1 MNAAY
6 INKPGPC
13 NEIIVGEIPTP
24 QPMQDEYLIRIKAI
38 SLNPIDMYI
47 RAGTINMPLPK
58 QFISGCDFAGVVEKV
73 GENCSR
79 FKEGDRVWGSNQG
92 LLGRQGTSAEFA
104 AIKED
109 WLYPSPEG
117 VDDQQLAASSL
128 VGITA
133 HLGLF
138 RNVNLKAG
146 ETIFVNGGTGG
157 VGSMVVQMAK
167 AIGAKVITTV
177 GSSAKEDLCRS
188 WGADKVINY
197 KTDDIPKEVKD
208 YTNNQGVNVW
218 FETQR
223 EPDFFKI
230 VDLMAPR
237 GRIIIM
243 AGRTAQPLFPVGPF
257 YVKGLTL
264 TGFAMFNA
272 TPDEQRRCAN
282 DINAWLAS
290 GKLKS
295 HIGAAFPLSKAAE
308 AHKLL
313 EENTLKGIGTLSG
326 KVILLP

>member
-1 MNAAY
+1 MIAAY
-6 INKPGPC
+6 INKPGPY
-13 NEIIVGEIPTP
+13 NEIIVGEVPTP
-24 QPMQDEYLIRIKAI
+24 KPSQGEYLIRVKTI
-38 SLNPIDMYI
+38 SLNPIDLYI
-47 RAGTINMPLPK
+47 RAGTIAMQLPK
-58 QFISGCDFAGVVEKV
+58 QFISGCDFAGVVEGV

-92 LLGRQGTSAEFA
+92 LLGRQGTSSEFTCVR
-104 AIKED
+104 EE

-117 VDDQQLAASSL
+117 VDDQQLAATAL

-138 RNVNLKAG
+138 RNINLKAG

-177 GSSAKEDLCRS
+177 GSNAKADLCRS
-188 WGADKVINY
+188 WGADKIINY
-197 KTDDIPKEVKD
+197 KTDDIPKEVKEF
-208 YTNNQGVNVW
+208 TNNQGVNVW

-272 TPDEQRRCAN
+272 TPDEQRRCAT

-290 GKLKS
+290 GKLHS

-313 EENTLKGIGTLSG
+313 EENTLKSAGTLSG

>member
-1 MNAAY
+1 MIAAY

-13 NEIIVGEIPTP
+13 NEIIVGEVTTP

-38 SLNPIDMYI
+38 ALNPIDMYI

-58 QFISGCDFAGVVEKV
+58 QFITGCDFAGVVEKV

-117 VDDQQLAASSL
+117 VDDQQLAATSL

-177 GSSAKEDLCRS
+177 GSSAKEELCRS

-208 YTNNQGVNVW
+208 YTSNQGVNVW

-230 VDLMAPR
+230 VELMAAR

-313 EENTLKGIGTLSG
+313 EENTLKGTGTLSG

>member
-1 MNAAY
+1 MQAAY
-6 INKPGPC
+6 INKPGLY
-13 NEIIVGEIPTP
+13 NEIIVGEMPTP

-38 SLNPIDMYI
+38 ALNPIDMYI
-47 RAGTINMPLPK
+47 RAGTIVMPLPK
-58 QFISGCDFAGVVEKV
+58 QFISGCDFAGVVERV

-117 VDDQQLAASSL
+117 VDDQQLAATSL

-146 ETIFVNGGTGG
+146 ETIFVSGGTGG

-177 GSSAKEDLCRS
+177 GSSAKEELCIS
-188 WGADKVINY
+188 WGAGKVINY
-197 KTDDIPKEVKD
+197 KTDDILKEVKD
-208 YTNNQGVNVW
+208 YTSNQGVNVW

-230 VDLMAPR
+230 VDLMTAR

-290 GKLKS
+290 GKLRS

-308 AHKLL
+308 AHKFL
-313 EENTLKGIGTLSG
+313 EENTLKGAGTLSG

>member
-1 MNAAY
+1 MQAAY
-6 INKPGPC
+6 INKPGLC
-13 NEIIVGEIPTP
+13 NEIIVGEMPTP

-38 SLNPIDMYI
+38 ALNPIDMYI
-47 RAGTINMPLPK
+47 RAGTIAMPLPK
-58 QFISGCDFAGVVEKV
+58 QFISGCDFAGVVESV

-92 LLGRQGTSAEFA
+92 LLGRQGTSSEFA

-109 WLYPSPEG
+109 WLYPSLEG
-117 VDDQQLAASSL
+117 VDDQQLAATSL

-177 GSSAKEDLCRS
+177 GSSAKEELCRS

-208 YTNNQGVNVW
+208 YTSNQGVNVW

-230 VDLMAPR
+230 VDLMTAR

-290 GKLKS
+290 GKIRS

-308 AHKLL
+308 AHKIL
-313 EENTLKGIGTLSG
+313 EENTLKGAGTLSG

>member
-1 MNAAY
+1 MIAAY

-13 NEIIVGEIPTP
+13 NEIIVGEVTTP

-38 SLNPIDMYI
+38 ALNPIDMYI

-117 VDDQQLAASSL
+117 VDDQQLAATSL

-197 KTDDIPKEVKD
+197 KTDDIPKEVRD
-208 YTNNQGVNVW
+208 YTNNQGVHVW

-230 VDLMAPR
+230 VDLMAAR

-313 EENTLKGIGTLSG
+313 EENTLKGTGTLSG

>member
-1 MNAAY
+1 MQAAY
-6 INKPGPC
+6 INKPGLC
-13 NEIIVGEIPTP
+13 NEIIVGEMPTP

-47 RAGTINMPLPK
+47 RAGTINMALPK

-117 VDDQQLAASSL
+117 VDDQQLAATSL

-208 YTNNQGVNVW
+208 YTSNQGVHVW

-230 VDLMAPR
+230 VDLMAAR

-272 TPDEQRRCAN
+272 TPDEQKRCAN

-290 GKLKS
+290 GKLRS

-313 EENTLKGIGTLSG
+313 EENTLKGTGTLSG
-326 KVILLP
+326 KIILLP

>member
-1 MNAAY
+1 MIAAY

-13 NEIIVGEIPTP
+13 NEIIVGEIPIP

-47 RAGTINMPLPK
+47 RAGTINMALPK

-117 VDDQQLAASSL
+117 VDDQQLAATSL

-208 YTNNQGVNVW
+208 YTSNQGVHVW

-230 VDLMAPR
+230 VDLMAAR

-290 GKLKS
+290 GKLRS

-313 EENTLKGIGTLSG
+313 EENTLKGTGTLSG
-326 KVILLP
+326 KIILLP

>member
-1 MNAAY
+1 MIAAY
-6 INKPGPC
+6 INKPGPY

-24 QPMQDEYLIRIKAI
+24 QPMQDEYLVRIKAI
-38 SLNPIDMYI
+38 ALNPIDIYI
-47 RAGTINMPLPK
+47 RAGTIAMPLPK
-58 QFISGCDFAGVVEKV
+58 QFISGCDFAGVVESV
-73 GENCSR
+73 GSNCSR
-79 FKEGDRVWGSNQG
+79 FKEGNRVWGSNQG

-104 AIKED
+104 SIKED

-117 VDDQQLAASSL
+117 VDDQQLAATSL

-177 GSSAKEDLCRS
+177 SSSAKEELCRS

-197 KTDDIPKEVKD
+197 KTDDISKEVKD
-208 YTNNQGVNVW
+208 YTSNQGVNVW

-290 GKLKS
+290 GKLRS

-313 EENTLKGIGTLSG
+313 EENTLKGAGTLSG
-326 KVILLP
+326 KIILLP

>member
-1 MNAAY
+1 MIAAY

-13 NEIIVGEIPTP
+13 NEIIVGEVTTP

-38 SLNPIDMYI
+38 ALNPIDMYI

-117 VDDQQLAASSL
+117 VDDQQLAATSL

-197 KTDDIPKEVKD
+197 KTDDIPKEVRD
-208 YTNNQGVNVW
+208 YTNNQGVHVW

-230 VDLMAPR
+230 VDLMAAR

-308 AHKLL
+308 AHKFL
-313 EENTLKGIGTLSG
+313 EENTLKGTGTLSG

>member
-1 MNAAY
+1 MIAAY

-13 NEIIVGEIPTP
+13 NEIIVGEVTTP

-38 SLNPIDMYI
+38 ALNPIDMYI

-117 VDDQQLAASSL
+117 VDDQQLAATSL

-197 KTDDIPKEVKD
+197 KTDDIPKEVRD
-208 YTNNQGVNVW
+208 YTNNQGVHVW

-230 VDLMAPR
+230 VDLMAAR

-313 EENTLKGIGTLSG
+313 EENTLKGTGTLSG
-326 KVILLP
+326 KIILLP

>member
-1 MNAAY
+1 
-6 INKPGPC
+6 
-13 NEIIVGEIPTP
+13 
-24 QPMQDEYLIRIKAI
+24 
-38 SLNPIDMYI
+38 
-47 RAGTINMPLPK
+47 
-58 QFISGCDFAGVVEKV
+58 
-73 GENCSR
+73 
-79 FKEGDRVWGSNQG
+79 
-92 LLGRQGTSAEFA
+92 
-104 AIKED
+104 
-109 WLYPSPEG
+109 
-117 VDDQQLAASSL
+117 
-128 VGITA
+128 
-133 HLGLF
+133 
-138 RNVNLKAG
+138 
-146 ETIFVNGGTGG
+146 
-157 VGSMVVQMAK
+157 MVVQMAK

-177 GSSAKEDLCRS
+177 GSSAKEELCRS

-208 YTNNQGVNVW
+208 YTSNQGVNVW

-230 VDLMAPR
+230 VDLMTAR

-290 GKLKS
+290 GKLRS

-308 AHKLL
+308 AHKIL
-313 EENTLKGIGTLSG
+313 EENTLKGAGTLSG

>member
-1 MNAAY
+1 MKAAY

-13 NEIIVGEIPTP
+13 NEIIVGEMPTP
-24 QPMQDEYLIRIKAI
+24 ELMQDEYLIRIKAI
-38 SLNPIDMYI
+38 ALNPIDIYI
-47 RAGTINMPLPK
+47 RAGTIAMPLPK
-58 QFISGCDFAGVVEKV
+58 QFISGCDFAGVVESV

-117 VDDQQLAASSL
+117 VDDQQLAATSL

-138 RNVNLKAG
+138 RNVNLKAN

-177 GSSAKEDLCRS
+177 GSSAKEELCRS

-197 KTDDIPKEVKD
+197 KTDDILKEVKD
-208 YTNNQGVNVW
+208 YTSNQGVNVW

-290 GKLKS
+290 GKLRS

-313 EENTLKGIGTLSG
+313 EDNTLKGVGTLSG
-326 KVILLP
+326 KIILLP

>member
-1 MNAAY
+1 MIAAY

-13 NEIIVGEIPTP
+13 NEIIVGEVTTP
-24 QPMQDEYLIRIKAI
+24 QLMQDEYLIRIKAI
-38 SLNPIDMYI
+38 ALNPIDMYI

-58 QFISGCDFAGVVEKV
+58 QFITGCDFAGVVEKV

-117 VDDQQLAASSL
+117 VDDQQLAATSL

-177 GSSAKEDLCRS
+177 GSSAKEELCRS

-208 YTNNQGVNVW
+208 YTSNQGVNVW

-230 VDLMAPR
+230 VELMAAR

-313 EENTLKGIGTLSG
+313 EENTLKGTGTLSG

>member
-1 MNAAY
+1 MQAAY
-6 INKPGPC
+6 INKPGLY
-13 NEIIVGEIPTP
+13 NEIIVGEMPTP

-38 SLNPIDMYI
+38 ALNPIDMYI
-47 RAGTINMPLPK
+47 RAGTIVMPLPK
-58 QFISGCDFAGVVEKV
+58 QFISGCDFAGVVERV

-117 VDDQQLAASSL
+117 VDDQQLAATSL

-146 ETIFVNGGTGG
+146 ETIFVSGGTGG

-177 GSSAKEDLCRS
+177 GSSAKEELCIS
-188 WGADKVINY
+188 WGAGKVINY
-197 KTDDIPKEVKD
+197 KTDDILKEVKD
-208 YTNNQGVNVW
+208 YTSNQGVNVW

-230 VDLMAPR
+230 VDLMTAR

-290 GKLKS
+290 GKLRS

-313 EENTLKGIGTLSG
+313 EENTLKGAGTLSG

>member
-1 MNAAY
+1 MQAAY
-6 INKPGPC
+6 INKPGLC
-13 NEIIVGEIPTP
+13 NEIIVGEMPTP

-38 SLNPIDMYI
+38 ALNPIDMYI
-47 RAGTINMPLPK
+47 RAGTIAMPLPK
-58 QFISGCDFAGVVEKV
+58 QFISGCDFAGVVESV

-109 WLYPSPEG
+109 WLYPSLEG
-117 VDDQQLAASSL
+117 VDDQQLAATSL

-177 GSSAKEDLCRS
+177 GSSAKEELCRS

-208 YTNNQGVNVW
+208 YTSNQGVNVW

-230 VDLMAPR
+230 VDLMTAR

-290 GKLKS
+290 GKIRS

-308 AHKLL
+308 AHKIL
-313 EENTLKGIGTLSG
+313 EENTLKGAGTLSG

>member
-13 NEIIVGEIPTP
+13 NEIIVGEITTP
-24 QPMQDEYLIRIKAI
+24 QPMQNEYLIQIKAI

-177 GSSAKEDLCRS
+177 SSSAKEDLCRS

-208 YTNNQGVNVW
+208 YTNNQGVHVW

-290 GKLKS
+290 GKLRS

-313 EENTLKGIGTLSG
+313 EENTLKGAGTLSG

>member
-1 MNAAY
+1 MQAAY
-6 INKPGPC
+6 INKPGLC
-13 NEIIVGEIPTP
+13 NEIIVGEMPTP

-38 SLNPIDMYI
+38 ALNPIDMYI
-47 RAGTINMPLPK
+47 RAGTIAMPLPK
-58 QFISGCDFAGVVEKV
+58 QFISGCDFAGVVESV

-117 VDDQQLAASSL
+117 VDDQQLAATSL

-177 GSSAKEDLCRS
+177 SSNAKEELCRS

-208 YTNNQGVNVW
+208 YTSNQGVNVW

-230 VDLMAPR
+230 VDLMTAR

-290 GKLKS
+290 GKLRS

-308 AHKLL
+308 AHKIL
-313 EENTLKGIGTLSG
+313 EENTLKGAGTLSG

>member
-1 MNAAY
+1 MQAAY
-6 INKPGPC
+6 INKPGLC
-13 NEIIVGEIPTP
+13 NEIVVGEMPTP

-38 SLNPIDMYI
+38 ALNPIDMYI
-47 RAGTINMPLPK
+47 RAGTIAMPLPK
-58 QFISGCDFAGVVEKV
+58 QFISGCDFAGVVESV

-117 VDDQQLAASSL
+117 VDDQQLAATSL

-177 GSSAKEDLCRS
+177 SSSAKEELCRS

-208 YTNNQGVNVW
+208 YTSNQGVNVW

-230 VDLMAPR
+230 VDLMTAR

-290 GKLKS
+290 GKLRS

-308 AHKLL
+308 AHKIL
-313 EENTLKGIGTLSG
+313 EENTLKGAGTLSG

>member
-1 MNAAY
+1 M
-6 INKPGPC
+6 
-13 NEIIVGEIPTP
+13 GEMPTP

-47 RAGTINMPLPK
+47 RAGTINMALPK

-117 VDDQQLAASSL
+117 VDDQQLAATSL

-208 YTNNQGVNVW
+208 YTSNQGVHVW

-230 VDLMAPR
+230 VDLMAAR

-290 GKLKS
+290 GKLRS

-313 EENTLKGIGTLSG
+313 EENTLKGTGTLSG
-326 KVILLP
+326 KIILLP

>member
-13 NEIIVGEIPTP
+13 NEIIVGEVPTP
-24 QPMQDEYLIRIKAI
+24 QPMQDEYLIQIKAI

-117 VDDQQLAASSL
+117 VDDQQLAATSL

-208 YTNNQGVNVW
+208 YTNNQGVHVW

-223 EPDFFKI
+223 EPDFLKI
-230 VDLMAPR
+230 VDLMAAR

-290 GKLKS
+290 GKLRS

-313 EENTLKGIGTLSG
+313 EENTLKGTGTLSG

>member
-13 NEIIVGEIPTP
+13 NEIVVGEIPTP

-47 RAGTINMPLPK
+47 RAGTINMALPK

-117 VDDQQLAASSL
+117 VDDQQLAATSL

-208 YTNNQGVNVW
+208 YTSNQGVHVW

-230 VDLMAPR
+230 VDLMAAR

-290 GKLKS
+290 GKLRS

-313 EENTLKGIGTLSG
+313 EENTLKGTGTLSG
-326 KVILLP
+326 KIILLP

>member
-6 INKPGPC
+6 INKPGLC

-24 QPMQDEYLIRIKAI
+24 QPMQDEYLILIKAI
-38 SLNPIDMYI
+38 ALNPIDMYI
-47 RAGTINMPLPK
+47 RAGTIAMPLPK
-58 QFISGCDFAGVVEKV
+58 QFISGCDFAGVVESV

-117 VDDQQLAASSL
+117 VDDQQLAATSL

-177 GSSAKEDLCRS
+177 GSSTKEDLCRS

-208 YTNNQGVNVW
+208 YTNNQGVHVW

-223 EPDFFKI
+223 EPDFLKI
-230 VDLMAPR
+230 VDLMAAR

-290 GKLKS
+290 GKLRS

-313 EENTLKGIGTLSG
+313 EENTLKGAGTLSG

>member
-1 MNAAY
+1 MQAAY

-13 NEIIVGEIPTP
+13 NEIIVGEMPTP

-38 SLNPIDMYI
+38 ALNPIDMYI
-47 RAGTINMPLPK
+47 RAGTIAMPLPK
-58 QFISGCDFAGVVEKV
+58 QFISGCDFAGVVESV

-109 WLYPSPEG
+109 WLYPSLEG
-117 VDDQQLAASSL
+117 VDDQQLAATSL

-177 GSSAKEDLCRS
+177 GSSAKEELCRS

-208 YTNNQGVNVW
+208 YTSNQGVNVW

-230 VDLMAPR
+230 VDLMTAR

-290 GKLKS
+290 GKIRS

-308 AHKLL
+308 AHKIL
-313 EENTLKGIGTLSG
+313 EENTLKGAGTLSG

>member
-1 MNAAY
+1 MIAAY

-13 NEIIVGEIPTP
+13 NEIIVGEVTTP

-38 SLNPIDMYI
+38 ALNPIDMYI

-117 VDDQQLAASSL
+117 VDDQQLAATSL

-208 YTNNQGVNVW
+208 YTNNQGVHVW

-230 VDLMAPR
+230 VDLMAAR

-290 GKLKS
+290 GKLRS

-313 EENTLKGIGTLSG
+313 EENTLKGTGTLSG

>member
-1 MNAAY
+1 MKAAY

-13 NEIIVGEIPTP
+13 NEIIVGEMPTP

-38 SLNPIDMYI
+38 ALNPIDIYI
-47 RAGTINMPLPK
+47 RAGTIAMPLPK
-58 QFISGCDFAGVVEKV
+58 QFISGCDFAGVVESV

-92 LLGRQGTSAEFA
+92 LLGKQGTSAEFA

-117 VDDQQLAASSL
+117 VDDQQLAATSL

-177 GSSAKEDLCRS
+177 GSNAKEELCRS

-197 KTDDIPKEVKD
+197 KTNDILKEVKD
-208 YTNNQGVNVW
+208 YTSNQGVNVW
-218 FETQR
+218 FETQK

-290 GKLKS
+290 GKLRS

-313 EENTLKGIGTLSG
+313 EDNTLKGVGTLSG
-326 KVILLP
+326 KIILLP

>member
-1 MNAAY
+1 MQAAY
-6 INKPGPC
+6 INKPGLC
-13 NEIIVGEIPTP
+13 NEIIVGEMPTP

-38 SLNPIDMYI
+38 ALNPIDMYI
-47 RAGTINMPLPK
+47 RAGTIAMPLPK
-58 QFISGCDFAGVVEKV
+58 QFISGCDFAGVVESV

-117 VDDQQLAASSL
+117 VDDQQLAATSL

-177 GSSAKEDLCRS
+177 GSSAKEELCRS

-208 YTNNQGVNVW
+208 YTSNQGLNVW

-230 VDLMAPR
+230 VELMAAR

-290 GKLKS
+290 GKLRS

-308 AHKLL
+308 AHKIL
-313 EENTLKGIGTLSG
+313 EENTLKGAGTLSG

>member
-1 MNAAY
+1 
-6 INKPGPC
+6 
-13 NEIIVGEIPTP
+13 
-24 QPMQDEYLIRIKAI
+24 
-38 SLNPIDMYI
+38 MYI

-117 VDDQQLAASSL
+117 VDDQQLAATSL

-197 KTDDIPKEVKD
+197 KTDDIPKEVRD
-208 YTNNQGVNVW
+208 YTNNQGVHVW

-230 VDLMAPR
+230 VDLMAAR

-313 EENTLKGIGTLSG
+313 EENTLKGTGTLSG

>member
-1 MNAAY
+1 MKAAY

-13 NEIIVGEIPTP
+13 NEIIVGEMPTP
-24 QPMQDEYLIRIKAI
+24 ELMQDEYLIRIKAI
-38 SLNPIDMYI
+38 ALNPIDIYI
-47 RAGTINMPLPK
+47 RAGTIAMPLPK
-58 QFISGCDFAGVVEKV
+58 QFISGCDFAGVVESV

-117 VDDQQLAASSL
+117 VDDQQLAATSL

-177 GSSAKEDLCRS
+177 GSSAKEELCRS

-197 KTDDIPKEVKD
+197 KTDDILKEVKD
-208 YTNNQGVNVW
+208 YTSNQGVNVW

-230 VDLMAPR
+230 VDLMTAR

-290 GKLKS
+290 GKLRS

-308 AHKLL
+308 AHKIL
-313 EENTLKGIGTLSG
+313 EENTLKGAGTLSG

>member
-1 MNAAY
+1 MIAAY
-6 INKPGPC
+6 INKPCPC

-38 SLNPIDMYI
+38 ALNPIDMYI

-58 QFISGCDFAGVVEKV
+58 QFITGCDFAGVVEKV

-117 VDDQQLAASSL
+117 VDDQQLAATSL

-208 YTNNQGVNVW
+208 YTNNQGVHVW

-230 VDLMAPR
+230 VELMAAR

-290 GKLKS
+290 GKLRS

-313 EENTLKGIGTLSG
+313 EENTLKGTGTLSG

>member
-1 MNAAY
+1 MQAAY
-6 INKPGPC
+6 INKPGLC
-13 NEIIVGEIPTP
+13 NEIVVGEMPTP

-38 SLNPIDMYI
+38 ALNPIDMYI
-47 RAGTINMPLPK
+47 RAGTIAMPLPK
-58 QFISGCDFAGVVEKV
+58 QFISGCDFAGVVESV

-117 VDDQQLAASSL
+117 VDDQQLAATSL

-177 GSSAKEDLCRS
+177 SSSAKEELCRS
-188 WGADKVINY
+188 WGADKIINY

-208 YTNNQGVNVW
+208 YTSNQGVNVW

-230 VDLMAPR
+230 VDLMTAR

-290 GKLKS
+290 GKLRS

-308 AHKLL
+308 AHKIL
-313 EENTLKGIGTLSG
+313 EENTLKGAGTLSG

>member
-1 MNAAY
+1 MIAAY

-13 NEIIVGEIPTP
+13 NEIIVGEVTTP

-38 SLNPIDMYI
+38 ALNPIDMYI

-117 VDDQQLAASSL
+117 VDDQQLAATSL

-208 YTNNQGVNVW
+208 YTNNQGVHVW

-230 VDLMAPR
+230 VDLMAAR

-290 GKLKS
+290 GKLRS

-313 EENTLKGIGTLSG
+313 EENTLKGTGTLSG
-326 KVILLP
+326 KIILLP

>member
-1 MNAAY
+1 MIAAY

-13 NEIIVGEIPTP
+13 NEIIVGEVTTP
-24 QPMQDEYLIRIKAI
+24 QLMQDEYLIRIKAI
-38 SLNPIDMYI
+38 GLNPIDMYI

-58 QFISGCDFAGVVEKV
+58 QFITGCDFAGVVEKV

-117 VDDQQLAASSL
+117 VDDQQLAATSL

-208 YTNNQGVNVW
+208 YTNNQGVHVW

-230 VDLMAPR
+230 VELMAAR

-290 GKLKS
+290 GKLRS

-313 EENTLKGIGTLSG
+313 EENTLKGTGTLSG

>member
-1 MNAAY
+1 MIAAY

-13 NEIIVGEIPTP
+13 NEIIVGEVTTP

-38 SLNPIDMYI
+38 ALNPIDMYI

-58 QFISGCDFAGVVEKV
+58 QFITGCDFAGVVEKV

-117 VDDQQLAASSL
+117 VDDQQLAATSL

-177 GSSAKEDLCRS
+177 GSSAKEELCRS

-208 YTNNQGVNVW
+208 YTSNQGVNVW

-230 VDLMAPR
+230 VDLMTAR

-313 EENTLKGIGTLSG
+313 EENTLKGTGTLSG

>member
-1 MNAAY
+1 MQAAY
-6 INKPGPC
+6 INKPGLC
-13 NEIIVGEIPTP
+13 NEIIVGEMPTP

-38 SLNPIDMYI
+38 ALNPIDMYI
-47 RAGTINMPLPK
+47 RAGTIAMPLPK
-58 QFISGCDFAGVVEKV
+58 QFISGCDFAGVVESV

-117 VDDQQLAASSL
+117 VDDQQLAATSL

-177 GSSAKEDLCRS
+177 SSSAKEELCRS

-208 YTNNQGVNVW
+208 YTSNQGVNVW

-230 VDLMAPR
+230 VDLMTAR

-290 GKLKS
+290 GKLRS

-308 AHKLL
+308 AHKIL
-313 EENTLKGIGTLSG
+313 EENTLKGAGTLSG